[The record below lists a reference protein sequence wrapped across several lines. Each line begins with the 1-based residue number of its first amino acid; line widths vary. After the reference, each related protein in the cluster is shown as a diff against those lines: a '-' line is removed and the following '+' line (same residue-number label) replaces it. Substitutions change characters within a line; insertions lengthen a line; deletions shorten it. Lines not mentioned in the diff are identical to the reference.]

1 MQEEKKTLKNIL
13 FLFKVW
19 SCGEI
24 RLADEGGA
32 TKLSPQSLDQPA
44 YQVHH
49 LLRHPSQKS
58 TNKSIKKTKKSET
71 YQKQQ
76 LQQSKKQIPIY
87 KVHHL
92 LVHKNNK
99 HTQNEKQEHRLNS
112 SNRQHTNFS

>member
-49 LLRHPSQKS
+49 LLRHPSQKI
-58 TNKSIKKTKKSET
+58 TNKSIKQTKKTKQTE
-71 YQKQQ
+71 
-76 LQQSKKQIPIY
+76 
-87 KVHHL
+87 
-92 LVHKNNK
+92 NNNYNNQRNK
-99 HTQNEKQEHRLNS
+99 PVY
-112 SNRQHTNFS
+112 